1 MYVFT
6 VFCTISS
13 TTTDEWSVGEATI
26 DILTDDA
33 LLTIFL
39 LCKDVSSPDLSWW
52 QPLVHVCRRWRHVIF
67 ASPLHLNLTLVCTVT
82 APVKKSLN
90 IWPPLPIA
98 FDLTSYG
105 RRSHTK
111 IITAALGRHG
121 PDRVSVI
128 RLENLMIRNFIQ
140 LTRAM
145 ESPFPALTYLSLRR
159 NGMPNEGR
167 DDDFILR
174 DVFLGGSAPSLRTL
188 ILDKI
193 GFPALPKLLLSTT
206 QLVTLQLFSTLG
218 YMSLRVTVTSL
229 AALPNLKQLHITHCP
244 FYNLDRSPSQSR
256 AVLPSL
262 TSFYFHGTSG
272 SLEDFVAQIDTPM
285 LRTLSI
291 TLDGV
296 IHIPQLLQFVI
307 RAETLKSPIR
317 VIFLFEEWRFR
328 LKLMPSDGVDGVE
341 FATRDRNSS
350 DQFITMGSLCS
361 ALSPL
366 LSHVERLDLHCNPL
380 SPPSQ
385 GFGIPLFWKR
395 LFRRFTSVQSLY
407 VSKKVWP
414 RVGPGLRA
422 LIGERAAESLPEL
435 RTLFL
440 EEPSEEDKQSIESFV
455 AMRRLTIQPCTASDF
470 VAES

>member
-6 VFCTISS
+6 VFCTVSS

-33 LLTIFL
+33 LLKIFL

-82 APVKKSLN
+82 APVKKSLD

-98 FDLTSYG
+98 FDFTSYG
-105 RRSHTK
+105 RRGHTK

-159 NGMPNEGR
+159 NGIPNEGR
-167 DDDFILR
+167 DDDLILR

-206 QLVTLQLFSTLG
+206 QLLTLQLFSVPTLR
-218 YMSLRVTVTSL
+218 YMSLRVTCL
-229 AALPNLKQLHITHCP
+229 AALPNLKQLS
-244 FYNLDRSPSQSR
+244 SPTASSTSASTLINHLR
-256 AVLPSL
+256 RLVLFS
-262 TSFYFHGTSG
+262 
-272 SLEDFVAQIDTPM
+272 
-285 LRTLSI
+285 
-291 TLDGV
+291 
-296 IHIPQLLQFVI
+296 
-307 RAETLKSPIR
+307 
-317 VIFLFEEWRFR
+317 
-328 LKLMPSDGVDGVE
+328 
-341 FATRDRNSS
+341 
-350 DQFITMGSLCS
+350 
-361 ALSPL
+361 
-366 LSHVERLDLHCNPL
+366 PL
-380 SPPSQ
+380 SPPFIS
-385 GFGIPLFWKR
+385 
-395 LFRRFTSVQSLY
+395 T
-407 VSKKVWP
+407 
-414 RVGPGLRA
+414 A
-422 LIGERAAESLPEL
+422 LVVP
-435 RTLFL
+435 
-440 EEPSEEDKQSIESFV
+440 
-455 AMRRLTIQPCTASDF
+455 
-470 VAES
+470 